1 MAKVARPHIAYHGPA
16 PTRRNSVPQS
26 GQHPTERYPLPM
38 LCMLMNT
45 PLDCGRSHSGH
56 RIVFISLI
64 IKWRTIYGGTRTA
77 CTDRNDFRPL
87 EAR

>member
-1 MAKVARPHIAYHGPA
+1 MAKVVKPHIAYHGTA
-16 PTRRNSVPQS
+16 PLRRNSVPQS

-56 RIVFISLI
+56 RIVCLWTSNWYYPFYI
-64 IKWRTIYGGTRTA
+64 
-77 CTDRNDFRPL
+77 
-87 EAR
+87 ARSQAT